1 MAGRVSSPNTPGDL
15 LLESLYAGVLGGS
28 AVALFFLV
36 ADLMDA
42 RPFFTPP
49 LIGSVMFHG
58 VSAEDV
64 VKVHLDAVA
73 YFSIVHIAA
82 FTVLGGAVSS
92 LVHEVELHSR
102 HPVVVLLVLFA
113 LIEAAFFVVAP
124 LAMPGV
130 IARLGMARVAAA
142 NLLAAG
148 TMALFFILSHRA
160 GAWKKVK
167 HTTPELILDSL
178 YSGVLGGS
186 AVAAFFL
193 VVDLLDGQ
201 PLFAPSLMGSV
212 LFLGVAAEAVT
223 EVHLGAVAYF
233 SLAHIAAF
241 AALGAVVSLVVHEV
255 ELHSRHPLEVLLVLF
270 AIIEVAFFAMAPLA
284 MPGVI
289 ARLGIVQ
296 VGIANLLA
304 AGSRARFFVLYHR
317 SAAREKLKHNLND
330 FLFDS
335 FYAGGFGGSV
345 VALFFLAIDLL
356 DGQGFF
362 TPSLMG
368 SVLFLGVAAEA
379 VTEVNL
385 GAVAYFSMVHFAACA
400 VVGAS
405 VTLLVHEVE
414 LHSRHPVALLLVV
427 FAIIEVVFLLVAS
440 LAMPG
445 VIARLGIVRVGIAN
459 LLAAGS
465 MTLFFV
471 LSHREEA
478 WEKIKH
484 AAWRLALRGRERGS

>member
-1 MAGRVSSPNTPGDL
+1 MASRASIPNTRGEF
-15 LLESLYAGVLGGS
+15 LLESLCVGVLGGS

-36 ADLMDA
+36 ADLLDA
-42 RPFFTPP
+42 RPFFTPS

-64 VKVHLDAVA
+64 TMVHLDSVA

-82 FTVLGGAVSS
+82 FTALGGAVSW
-92 LVHEVELHSR
+92 LVHEVELHSQ

-113 LIEAAFFVVAP
+113 VIEAALFVVAP

-130 IARLGMARVAAA
+130 IARLGMAQIAAA

-148 TMALFFILSHRA
+148 TVALFFVLSHRP

-193 VVDLLDGQ
+193 VVDLLEGQ
-201 PLFAPSLMGSV
+201 PLFTPSLMGSV
-212 LFLGVAAEAVT
+212 LLGVAAE
-223 EVHLGAVAYF
+223 EVAGVQLGAVAFF
-233 SLAHIAAF
+233 SIVHIATFATLG
-241 AALGAVVSLVVHEV
+241 AALSLVVHKV
-255 ELHSRHPLEVLLVLF
+255 ELHSRHPVAVLLVLF
-270 AIIEVAFFAMAPLA
+270 AIIEVAFFALAPLA
-284 MPGVI
+284 IPGVI
-289 ARLGIVQ
+289 ARLGIGR

-304 AGSRARFFVLYHR
+304 AGSMALFFVLYHR
-317 SAAREKLKHNLND
+317 PAAREKLKHNLAD

-335 FYAGGFGGSV
+335 FYAGGIGGSA
-345 VALFFLAIDLL
+345 VAIFFLAADVM
-356 DGQGFF
+356 DGQSLF

-368 SVLFLGVAAEA
+368 SVLFLGVAAEE
-379 VTEVNL
+379 VTKVHL
-385 GAVAYFSMVHFAACA
+385 GAVAYFSIVHFAACA
-400 VVGAS
+400 VVGTL
-405 VTLLVHEVE
+405 VTWLVHEVE
-414 LHSRHPVALLLVV
+414 LHSRHPVAVLIVL
-427 FAIIEVVFLLVAS
+427 FAIIEAVFLLAAS

-445 VIARLGIVRVGIAN
+445 VIAKLGIIRVGVAN

-465 MTLFFV
+465 MSCFFV
-471 LSHREEA
+471 ISHREDA
-478 WEKIKH
+478 WEKIKQ
-484 AAWRLALRGRERGS
+484 ATRLA

>member
-1 MAGRVSSPNTPGDL
+1 MARRASIPNTPGDF

-36 ADLMDA
+36 ADLLDG
-42 RPFFTPP
+42 RPFFTPS

-58 VSAEDV
+58 VSAAEVAKVRLDV
-64 VKVHLDAVA
+64 VA

-82 FTVLGGAVSS
+82 FTALGAAISL

-102 HPVVVLLVLFA
+102 HPVVVLVVLFA
-113 LIEAAFFVVAP
+113 VIEAAFFVVAP
-124 LAMPGV
+124 PAMPGV

-148 TMALFFILSHRA
+148 SMALFFVLSHRA

-201 PLFAPSLMGSV
+201 PLFTPSLMGGV
-212 LFLGVAAEAVT
+212 LFFDIGVNDAV
-223 EVHLGAVAYF
+223 EVSLQAVVTF
-233 SLAHIAAF
+233 SLLHIAIF
-241 AALGAVVSLVVHEV
+241 TALGAVVSWVVHEV
-255 ELHSRHPLEVLLVLF
+255 ELHSRHPIEVLLVLF
-270 AIIEVAFFAMAPLA
+270 AIIEVAFFAVAPLV
-284 MPGVI
+284 MPGLI
-289 ARLGIVQ
+289 ERLGIVR
-296 VGIANLLA
+296 VGVANLLA
-304 AGSRARFFVLYHR
+304 AGSMALFFVLYHR
-317 SAAREKLKHNLND
+317 SATRERFKHTVAD

-335 FYAGGFGGSV
+335 FYSGAIGGSA
-345 VALFFLAIDLL
+345 VALFFLAADTL
-356 DGQGFF
+356 DGQPLF

-368 SVLFLGVAAEA
+368 SVFVLDIAAED
-379 VTEVNL
+379 VVRVSL
-385 GAVAYFSMVHFAACA
+385 QAVAYFSVLHFAACA
-400 VVGAS
+400 VVG
-405 VTLLVHEVE
+405 TLITWLVHEVE
-414 LHSRHPVALLLVV
+414 LHSRHPVAVLVV
-427 FAIIEVVFLLVAS
+427 LFAIIEVVFLLVAS

-445 VIARLGIVRVGIAN
+445 VIARLGIARISIAN

-465 MTLFFV
+465 MSFFFV
-471 LSHREEA
+471 LSHREKARE
-478 WEKIKH
+478 EIK
-484 AAWRLALRGRERGS
+484 RALHPA

>member
-1 MAGRVSSPNTPGDL
+1 MAGRASIPYSRSEF
-15 LLESLYAGVLGGS
+15 LLESLCVGVLGGS

-42 RPFFTPP
+42 RPFFTPS
-49 LIGSVMFHG
+49 LLGSVMFHG

-64 VKVHLDAVA
+64 TVVHLDAVV

-82 FTVLGGAVSS
+82 FAALGGAISL

-113 LIEAAFFVVAP
+113 LIEAALFVVAP

-142 NLLAAG
+142 NLLAAA
-148 TMALFFILSHRA
+148 TMALFFALSHRV
-160 GAWKKVK
+160 AWKKVK
-167 HTTPELILDSL
+167 HTTLELILDSL

-201 PLFAPSLMGSV
+201 PLFTPSLMGSV
-212 LFLGVAAEAVT
+212 LFLGVAAEDVAGLQ
-223 EVHLGAVAYF
+223 LGAVAYF
-233 SLAHIAAF
+233 SLVHIATF
-241 AALGAVVSLVVHEV
+241 AALGAALSLVVHEV
-255 ELHSRHPLEVLLVLF
+255 ELHARHPVAVLLVLF

-284 MPGVI
+284 LPGVI
-289 ARLGIVQ
+289 EELGIVR
-296 VGIANLLA
+296 VGTANLLA
-304 AGSRARFFVLYHR
+304 AASMALFFVLYHR
-317 SAAREKLKHNLND
+317 SGAQEKLKHNLAD
-330 FLFDS
+330 FLYDA
-335 FYAGGFGGSV
+335 FYAGGIGGSA
-345 VALFFLAIDLL
+345 VALFFLAADVL
-356 DGQGFF
+356 DGQSLF

-368 SVLFLGVAAEA
+368 SVLFLGVAAED
-379 VTEVNL
+379 VTKVHL
-385 GAVAYFSMVHFAACA
+385 GAVAYFSIVHFAACA
-400 VVGAS
+400 VVGTL
-405 VTLLVHEVE
+405 VTWLVHEVE
-414 LHSRHPVALLLVV
+414 LHSRHPVAVLIVL

-440 LAMPG
+440 LTMPG

-465 MTLFFV
+465 MSFFFV
-471 LSHREEA
+471 LSHRDDA
-478 WEKIKH
+478 WQKIKYAVH
-484 AAWRLALRGRERGS
+484 LD